1 MMWMIDF
8 EVFKYDWLM
17 VGLNPYTR
25 EEVVIINDKNKLEH
39 FYRNNK
45 NNVFVG
51 WNIRDYDQYIFKA
64 ILLGFNP
71 KDVNDFIIVDKCKG
85 WQYSSLFHK
94 IPMTIYDSM
103 PSIPVSLKT
112 MEGFLGKNIHETSVP
127 FNINRKLTEEEIN
140 ETVSYCR
147 DDVLNLLEV
156 FMLRMNEFDS
166 QYSLV
171 KEFKLPLSS
180 LGKSQAQLAAV
191 ILDAKKHKFN
201 DEWDIRLPE
210 NLQLGKYQKVGDWFL
225 NKENHSYDKS
235 LEIEIGG
242 LPTTIAWG
250 GLHSGLKK
258 EIVECA
264 EDEVILDADVAQLYP
279 SIMIEYN
286 LTSRAVADNSK
297 LKEILDTSLRLKA
310 EGKKKEREPYKR
322 ICNIVY
328 GASGDPT
335 NAMYDPLNR
344 NLVCVFGQVLIIDL
358 VDKLDGLVRF
368 INKNTDGV
376 FFVIKKK
383 DIPEMKR
390 RVSEWE
396 KRTCLKMEY
405 DEYIKM
411 YCGDVNNYLAVKAD
425 GKYHG
430 KGAYVKDLSPLDYDL
445 PIVNEA
451 IKNYLLNGVPPRYTA
466 TGCHELIKFQ
476 KIVKL
481 SSKYDWV
488 EHENGMSN
496 SVYNNKAYRVFAS
509 NNLNNGRLLKCKTTE
524 KGVKRDKFANTPD
537 HCFICNDDIRG
548 KDESG
553 VDKQWYIDLA
563 NKRLKEKFGIEV
575 V

>member
-1 MMWMIDF
+1 MIGIDF
-8 EVFKYDWLM
+8 EVFEYDWLC
-17 VGLNPYTR
+17 VAINPGTR
-25 EEVVIINDKNKLEH
+25 EETVIINDEKALNKL
-39 FYRNNK
+39 YTDNK
-45 NNVFVG
+45 NDIFFG
-51 WNIRDYDQYIFKA
+51 WNIRDYDQYIFKG

-71 KDVNDFIIVDKCKG
+71 KEINDWIIVKKHKG
-85 WQYSSLFHK
+85 WEYSGLFHAV
-94 IPMTIYDSM
+94 PLTIYDAM

-127 FNINRKLTEEEIN
+127 FDINRKLTADEIK

-147 DDVLNLLEV
+147 DDVLNLIEC
-156 FMLRMNEFDS
+156 FIIRQNEFNS
-166 QYSLV
+166 HYALV
-171 KEFKLPLSS
+171 KEFGLPLRMIS
-180 LGKSQAQLAAV
+180 KSQAQLAAV
-191 ILDAKKHKFN
+191 ILNAHRVSYN
-201 DEWDIRLPE
+201 DEWDIRLPD
-210 NLQLGKYQKVGDWFL
+210 NLQLGKYQAVGDWFL
-225 NKENHSYDKS
+225 EKSNHDYDKS

-258 EIVECA
+258 EVVECD
-264 EDEVILDADVAQLYP
+264 EDEVIIDADVAQLYP
-279 SIMIEYN
+279 SLMIEYN
-286 LTSRAVADNSK
+286 LTSRAVADSSK
-297 LKEILDTSLRLKA
+297 LKDILETSLRLKA
-310 EGKKKEREPYKR
+310 EGKKKEREPFKR
-322 ICNIVY
+322 MCNIVY
-328 GASGDPT
+328 GASGDRT

-344 NLVCVFGQVLIIDL
+344 NLVCVYGQVLIIDL

-390 RVSEWE
+390 RVGEWE
-396 KRTCLKMEY
+396 KRTRLKMEH

-430 KGAYVKDLSPLDYDL
+430 KGAYVKDLNPLDYDL

-451 IKNYLLNGVPPRYTA
+451 IKNYLLKGISPRYTI

-488 EHENGMSN
+488 EHEDGLDN
-496 SVYNNKAYRVFAS
+496 SIYSNKAYRVFAS
-509 NNLNNGRLLKCKTTE
+509 INPNDGRLLKCKNTE

-537 HCFICNDDIRG
+537 HCFVCNDDIRG
-548 KDESG
+548 KDELG
-553 VDKQWYIDLA
+553 IDKDWYIDLA

-575 V
+575 I